1 MQDAQSSSFL
11 HGKTVLVT
19 GAAGFI
25 GSHLCDALIKRGAR
39 VVGVDNY
46 ITGRE
51 QNIAHLLEK
60 ESQSAAEPVAE
71 PAADS
76 AVDSETSS
84 TPPTGS
90 FQFIQADASVT
101 GEQYLPIDTRPDL
114 ILHFASPASPPQYQR
129 YPVETYQ
136 VNAWG
141 THELLSYLKEYN
153 PSGRLLFASTSEVY
167 GDPAVHPQVESYWGN
182 VNPNGVRSC
191 YDESKRLGE
200 TICGVFQRDFDLDVR
215 MVRIFNTY
223 GPRINPA
230 DGRVIPNFVRQG
242 LAGEPLTIYGDGTQT
257 RSYCFVSDLVEGIL
271 RLAEG
276 EGLSGATVNL
286 GNPAERTTLET
297 AEIVK
302 KLTGNTQDLVFEPLP
317 LDDPTRRQP
326 DISLAKELLNWEPQV
341 DFEDGLRETIEY
353 FKSAE
358 S

>member
-1 MQDAQSSSFL
+1 MHEPLASSYLS
-11 HGKTVLVT
+11 GKTVLVT

-25 GSHLCDALIKRGAR
+25 GSHLCDALLQRGAL
-39 VVGVDNY
+39 VVGVDNF

-51 QNIAHLLEK
+51 ENIAHLIEQ
-60 ESQSAAEPVAE
+60 ESQRAAAPG
-71 PAADS
+71 
-76 AVDSETSS
+76 VDS
-84 TPPTGS
+84 PTGS
-90 FQFIQADASVT
+90 FQFIQADASVAV
-101 GEQYLPIDTRPDL
+101 ERYLPIGVRPDV

-141 THELLSYLKEYN
+141 THELLNYLKEYN
-153 PSGRLLFASTSEVY
+153 PDGRFVFASTSEVY

-182 VNPNGVRSC
+182 VNPNGIRSC

-215 MVRIFNTY
+215 IVRIFNTY

-230 DGRVIPNFVRQG
+230 DGRVIPNFVKQG
-242 LAGEPLTIYGDGTQT
+242 VSGEPLTIYGDGMQT

-271 RLAEG
+271 RLAER

-286 GNPAERTTLET
+286 GNPDERTTLET

-302 KLTGNTQDLVFEPLP
+302 ELTCNTAAFVFKPLP
-317 LDDPTRRQP
+317 SDDPTRRQP
-326 DISLAKELLNWEPQV
+326 DISLAKKLLEWEPEV
-341 DFEDGLRETIEY
+341 DFKTGLKKTISY
-353 FKSAE
+353 FEANE
-358 S
+358 